1 MRKFTLIF
9 SLLVMAAF
17 VLAACGGTQP
27 ANDVMLDGMDN
38 KENTNSS
45 DMDDNMDEDLNENPD
60 ELADNSQNNMENSGN
75 DDMMEDDAS
84 ADEMSSDTPAWFDN
98 EFVDARTGGTFTINS
113 FKGKVVLLETM
124 AMWCSNCQKQQEI
137 VKDLHTQL
145 GERDDFV
152 SVAINID
159 PEEDLAMLEAF
170 VNFNEFDWLYSV
182 APDEV
187 LAEIARTFGPQ
198 YLNAPSTPMAII
210 DMDGGIHALP
220 FGVKSVDE
228 LQQYLNPYFN

>member
-1 MRKFTLIF
+1 MRKLTLIF
-9 SLLVMAAF
+9 GLLVLASL

-27 ANDVMLDGMDN
+27 ANNVMSNEMN
-38 KENTNSS
+38 N
-45 DMDDNMDEDLNENPD
+45 NENVH
-60 ELADNSQNNMENSGN
+60 
-75 DDMMEDDAS
+75 MMEDEPAS
-84 ADEMSSDTPAWFDN
+84 DEMASDTPAWFDY

-113 FKGKVVLLETM
+113 LKGKVVLFETM

-152 SVAINID
+152 SVGINID

-170 VNFNEFDWLYSV
+170 VNFYEFDWLYSV

-187 LAEIARTFGPQ
+187 LANMARTLGPQ

-210 DMDGGIHALP
+210 DQDGGIHTLP
-220 FGVKSVDE
+220 FGIKSVDE
-228 LQQYLNPYFN
+228 LLTNLDLYLN